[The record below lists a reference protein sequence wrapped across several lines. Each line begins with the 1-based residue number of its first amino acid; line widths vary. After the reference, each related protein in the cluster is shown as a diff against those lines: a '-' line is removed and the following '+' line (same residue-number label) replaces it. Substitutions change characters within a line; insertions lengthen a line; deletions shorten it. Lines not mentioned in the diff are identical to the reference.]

1 MAYFQGP
8 TVNLPEGNHS
18 EISLEDGCQPEISFR
33 DFGHSARYPKS
44 LKQPLRCGSS
54 AHIFSFFFW
63 VRDNNIIIMM
73 VNDG

>member
-33 DFGHSARYPKS
+33 EFRALRQVPKI
-44 LKQPLRCGSS
+44 LEAATAVWLLSS
-54 AHIFSFFFW
+54 YFFILFL
-63 VRDNNIIIMM
+63 
-73 VNDG
+73 GQG